1 MSNCWSRIGLIGLLV
16 SSLGISLEPV
26 AHASPGSS
34 LLPIGENLI
43 AQSNVLTRAEIY
55 KLRNQV
61 ELQPFNQTARAAK
74 LSDVLVPKDTLKTAA
89 ASIAELLFNEG
100 SIARVDASSVFRFRE
115 GLRRFQLSS
124 QQLAPVALKNTSLK
138 NTSKHLDAILAQ
150 AAPTLRNETIFVLD
164 SGTAL
169 LMSPPNGT
177 GTEVET
183 PESSITIIAPQIA
196 PNSPNSGGTT
206 ESGLLLPPDR
216 SSAVMVVHNP
226 ETHSTRVFALT
237 DGDIRVFNRAG
248 TNSTALIGGQTV
260 AVTNGTLG
268 PVSEFDLRA
277 FYRTVPL
284 AEGLG
289 PKQEDLVA
297 QEPAPVQ
304 VSLNAVRIATL
315 AAVRRQTRDR
325 TTFTGNFLRD
335 ALNGGESEFNRDFN
349 GQRGRRTELIIG
361 GERDDGT
368 FQRSTNDDN
377 DSNIVRG
384 SFTPD
389 PTPNNPQPN
398 QVNIE
403 ADLNQR
409 TITINGQRGRSS
421 DAGLSGNNAVGT
433 VQLDN
438 GRVIRLEI
446 FNVDGSAPE
455 PGEPYRGRLIQ
466 GGLQPDR

>member
-1 MSNCWSRIGLIGLLV
+1 MSNCWSRIGLMGFLA
-16 SSLGISLEPV
+16 SWLGISLDMGLKTIV
-26 AHASPGSS
+26 RASPS
-34 LLPIGENLI
+34 LSLPPIAQNLL

-74 LSDVLVPKDTLKTAA
+74 LSDVLVPKDALKTAA

-124 QQLAPVALKNTSLK
+124 QTFAPVALKNTSK
-138 NTSKHLDAILAQ
+138 NLDAILAQ

-183 PESSITIIAPQIA
+183 PESSVTIIAPQIA

-226 ETHSTRVFALT
+226 ETNSTRVFALT
-237 DGDIRVFNRAG
+237 DGDIRVSNRTG

-260 AVTNGTLG
+260 AVTNGALG
-268 PVSEFDLRA
+268 SISEFDLRA

-304 VSLNAVRIATL
+304 VSLNAVRIETL

-349 GQRGRRTELIIG
+349 GQRGRRTDLIIG

-377 DSNIVRG
+377 DSDIVRG

-389 PTPNNPQPN
+389 PTLNNPNPN
-398 QVNIE
+398 PVNIE

-455 PGEPYRGRLIQ
+455 PGAPYRGRLIQ